1 MHIHPDKGC
10 SMTPEP
16 VDPTLS
22 TFQKTA
28 ENCDKECEEEQAP
41 LDRQLGQPESA
52 HAHLVD
58 PGGTLNHNSGGERQ
72 ADSIEDSSS
81 YSSDLLSDTEDT
93 SQQPRMPIHVSNPMI
108 VVSNRLPFVLTRNA
122 KGELE
127 RKSSA
132 GGLVTAVAPVVI
144 DCKGVWVGW
153 TGISDFS
160 SQDSIPESTPEDPS
174 PTSGLRSSQTRP
186 VLIPD
191 SGMFDRYYNG
201 CCNATFWPLFHSMP
215 DRTVFE
221 LDTWKAYCE
230 VNEVFAQT
238 TLNAVRNIKCS
249 NQRAEGGGRT
259 GVPVVW
265 LHDYH
270 LMLAANTIRD
280 TTIEEGL
287 SIRMGFF
294 LHIPFPSWDIIR
306 IFPWCDEILQGMLG
320 CDLIGFHIEDYCL
333 NFLDCCQRCLGCRV
347 DKNKMLVEHC
357 GRTVQVKAIPIGI
370 PYSRFASLA
379 ATAPRVLPTSEVKV
393 ILGVDR
399 LDYTKGLV
407 ARLKA
412 FERFFLKYPKWREK
426 VILLQV
432 AVPSRTDVKEYQEL
446 KEEIDKLVGSIN
458 GSFSTPSWSPI
469 RYIYGCV
476 RQDEL
481 AAYYRDA
488 AVGLI
493 IPLRDGMNLVAKEF
507 VACQNDEDPGVLI
520 LSPFAGA
527 GGIMQEALQVNPYE
541 VENVADTL
549 SRALEMPK
557 DERQLRMFQ
566 LKKREKRM
574 DVDAWV
580 QSFLTTMG
588 AIFDDKDES
597 EHEEQYI
604 EKMEVKDFDEGLG
617 PLLDNCTKLGVIL
630 DFDGTLSFLARTPQL
645 AIIPGETKRVLERL
659 SNISD
664 CHVAVISGRNL
675 EDLQR
680 KVGVEGITYAGNHG
694 LEILH
699 PDGTNFNF
707 KMPAGYET
715 RLERLVEELTE
726 KCTSHGAW
734 VEPKGLL
741 VAWHYREVPKEKRDH
756 LYKLA
761 ASIYEKHNYK
771 FFNVSK
777 RLENVPPVGRDR
789 GRASIHILRSI
800 FGLDWEERVQVIY
813 AGDSAADEFA
823 MEVLRGV
830 AYTYK
835 VINEDSTVI
844 TKTWANARLQG
855 PDAVLTML
863 KYLERKLSGRKI
875 KLNRTLMNQVSLGEE
890 AVELRVLDEDED
902 GFRPRSGSLSTLSRK
917 FRARSHSQKFLA
929 ANGSPRQK

>member
-1 MHIHPDKGC
+1 
-10 SMTPEP
+10 MTPEP
-16 VDPTLS
+16 FDPTLS
-22 TFQKTA
+22 SLAKVPRESRVQQ
-28 ENCDKECEEEQAP
+28 EEQEPYKDGHPSPPEGAGGHLGDTAGTP
-41 LDRQLGQPESA
+41 GQL
-52 HAHLVD
+52 
-58 PGGTLNHNSGGERQ
+58 SGGSVSR
-72 ADSIEDSSS
+72 AASCGDSSS
-81 YSSDLLSDTEDT
+81 LYSDLDDQLSDTEE
-93 SQQPRMPIHVSNPMI
+93 SQPKFNMPIHVSNPMI
-108 VVSNRLPFVLTRNA
+108 VVSNRLPFVLTRNS

-144 DCKGVWVGW
+144 DCQGVWVGW

-160 SQDSIPESTPEDPS
+160 ESDSIPESPPDDPS

-186 VLIPD
+186 VLMPD
-191 SGMFDRYYNG
+191 SSMFDRYYNG

-238 TLNAVRNIKCS
+238 TLDAVRTIIS
-249 NQRAEGGGRT
+249 NKQSGSGKNA
-259 GVPVVW
+259 VPVVW

-280 TTIEEGL
+280 TAIEEGF

-370 PYSRFASLA
+370 PYTRFVNLA

-412 FERFFLKYPKWREK
+412 FQRFFIKYPKWREK

-458 GSFSTPSWSPI
+458 GSFSTPTWSPI

-507 VACQNDEDPGVLI
+507 VACQDDKDPGVLI

-527 GGIMQEALQVNPYE
+527 GGLMQEALQVNPYE

-580 QSFLTTMG
+580 QSFLHTMG

-597 EHEEQYI
+597 QHEEQYI

-617 PLLDNCTKLGVIL
+617 PLLDSCTKLGVIL
-630 DFDGTLSFLARTPQL
+630 DFDGTLSSLARTPQL
-645 AIIPGETKRVLERL
+645 AIIPPETKRVLERL

-699 PDGTNFNF
+699 PDGTNFNH

-726 KCTSHGAW
+726 RCTSHGAW

-741 VAWHYREVPKEKRDH
+741 VAWHYREVPKEKRAD
-756 LYKLA
+756 LYKTA
-761 ASIYEKHNYK
+761 ASIYEKHNYQ

-777 RLENVPPVGRDR
+777 RLENVPPVGLDR

-875 KLNRTLMNQVSLGEE
+875 KLNRTLINQLSRGEE
-890 AVELRVLDEDED
+890 AVELRVRGDDEDED
-902 GFRPRSGSLSTLSRK
+902 GYRPRSGSLSTLSRK

-929 ANGSPRQK
+929 NGSLRQK